1 MQKLNE
7 RCGPMAG
14 FPRLILQCG
23 ATTGIAAMLSIA
35 APVMAAEM
43 AVSTTEPAARIAPLK
58 IKHHA
63 SRVRLAAVHHRLR
76 INPIPSDLGCS
87 GVWCGRQF
95 VLMIG
100 VGF

>member
-7 RCGPMAG
+7 RCGPMTS

-35 APVMAAEM
+35 APVTAAEM
-43 AVSTTEPAARIAPLK
+43 AVRTAEPAARIAPSK

-63 SRVRLAAVHHRLR
+63 SRVRLAAVHHRPR
-76 INPIPSDLGCS
+76 VNPILSDLGCT

>member
-1 MQKLNE
+1 MTS
-7 RCGPMAG
+7 

-43 AVSTTEPAARIAPLK
+43 AVRTAEPAARIAPLK

-63 SRVRLAAVHHRLR
+63 SRVRLVAVHHHPRV
-76 INPIPSDLGCS
+76 NPIQSNLGCS
-87 GVWCGRQF
+87 GAWCGRQF

>member
-1 MQKLNE
+1 
-7 RCGPMAG
+7 MAS
-14 FPRLILQCG
+14 FPRLILQFG

-43 AVSTTEPAARIAPLK
+43 AVRTAEPAAGITPLK

-63 SRVRLAAVHHRLR
+63 SRVRLAAARHRPSV
-76 INPIPSDLGCS
+76 NPIPSDLGCT

>member
-7 RCGPMAG
+7 RCGPMAS
-14 FPRLILQCG
+14 FPRLISQFA
-23 ATTGIAAMLSIA
+23 ATTGIAVMLASA
-35 APVMAAEM
+35 APVMAADS
-43 AVSTTEPAARIAPLK
+43 AVPTGKTAARIAPLK

-63 SRVRLAAVHHRLR
+63 LRVRLAASDHRR
-76 INPIPSDLGCS
+76 INPTRSDLGCAGS
-87 GVWCGRQF
+87 WCGRQF

>member
-1 MQKLNE
+1 VWSDDQLSPLDFAVWCNN
-7 RCGPMAG
+7 RDRGHAVDRSAG
-14 FPRLILQCG
+14 DGR
-23 ATTGIAAMLSIA
+23 
-35 APVMAAEM
+35 
-43 AVSTTEPAARIAPLK
+43 EPAARIAPLK

-63 SRVRLAAVHHRLR
+63 SRVRLAAVHHRPHV
-76 INPIPSDLGCS
+76 NPIQSNLGCA